1 MDSKIFGLHSCSKF
15 NCLKFLGNNVLQSY
29 LANDM
34 YCLSKNGIVYRLK
47 SVADP
52 DIRNIR
58 RCECQIFRKL
68 FSYKKMTIDK
78 KINRTGKTYCNDSPI
93 MAPQSVILLV
103 TLRK

>member
-1 MDSKIFGLHSCSKF
+1 MRFIVDRTTCGAEID
-15 NCLKFLGNNVLQSY
+15 V
-29 LANDM
+29 NDRIHLF
-34 YCLSKNGIVYRLK
+34 Y

-78 KINRTGKTYCNDSPI
+78 KINRIGKTYCNDSPI

>member
-1 MDSKIFGLHSCSKF
+1 MSKGINTGACTYFSKSTTHT
-15 NCLKFLGNNVLQSY
+15 NVMIKEMIKQVISIHL
-29 LANDM
+29 
-34 YCLSKNGIVYRLK
+34 IT
-47 SVADP
+47 VADP

-68 FSYKKMTIDK
+68 FAYKKMTIDK
-78 KINRTGKTYCNDSPI
+78 KSNRIGKTYCNDSPV